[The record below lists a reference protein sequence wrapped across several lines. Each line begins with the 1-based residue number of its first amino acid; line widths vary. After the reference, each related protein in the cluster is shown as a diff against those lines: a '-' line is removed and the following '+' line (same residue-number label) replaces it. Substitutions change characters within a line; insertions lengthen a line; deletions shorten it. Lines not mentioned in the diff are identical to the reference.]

1 MAKKD
6 VIKITALYERLSR
19 DDEQQG
25 ESNSISNQKKYLEDY
40 ARQCGFKNIRHFSDD
55 GYSGT
60 NFNRPGFTALLA
72 EVEAGHVDTV
82 IVKDMSR
89 FGRNYLQVGFY
100 TEVQFPNKGVR
111 FIAVNNNVDSSKP
124 SDNDFT
130 PFLNIMNE
138 WYAKDTSNKIKSIF
152 RSRMQDGKRCSGSI
166 PYGYRREAGDKQTL
180 LVDEEAAGVVRRIF
194 ELVASGI
201 GLKEVARIL
210 TADKILIPSAYF
222 EKYYPENCRNH
233 SYHEPYT
240 WNSTTVGYIIDRQE
254 YLGHMVLGKSI
265 CDNFKTKK
273 RRKATEDELII
284 FRDTHEAIIT
294 QDLWEKVQR
303 LRKRKPK
310 KLPNGTYTHRLS
322 GLIFCADCGGRM
334 SYSSPESKHKN
345 GGKEYDSDSAFQCSN
360 YRNVYRDCS
369 SHFIKTS
376 ALEAAILRAVQVV
389 SQYVIEN
396 EAEFTKQL
404 QTQWDSQQTETVSID
419 KKALTTAQKRIAELD
434 ILIKGLYESNMTGK
448 RPERQFRKLINQY
461 DEEQLTLENK
471 IAEMEA
477 NTEQTLAKKAEANRF
492 IALVKRYK
500 DITEL
505 TDAMLYEFIEKVVVH
520 SATGGRTIYRQQQL
534 DIHFN
539 FIGNF
544 LPPMPQITEEQ
555 RIAEIQAEQLARQEA
570 KAKRSYE
577 KQQKKKAELREAAK
591 TDPVAAEKYE
601 ELLAKNRER
610 GRKYRE
616 KRKAEA
622 ALNPEVAQKQK
633 AKSQEKYERQHAK
646 VKLSRK
652 ELVEQA
658 KTDPEAAK
666 ELKALRAKEAAA
678 RARKKQKEEERMASD
693 PEYAKMML
701 ERRKEYDRRHT
712 AKRTADRLRLIEQ
725 AETDPEA
732 AERLAKQRAYSCEA
746 SRRCIEKKKSKT
758 A

>member
-166 PYGYRREAGDKQTL
+166 LYGYRREAGDKQTL

-194 ELVASGI
+194 EMIASGTGI
-201 GLKEVARIL
+201 AEVARTL
-210 TADKILIPSAYF
+210 TAEKTLIPSAYF
-222 EKYYPENCRNH
+222 EKHHPENCRNH

-254 YLGHMVLGKSI
+254 YLGHTVLGKSI

-284 FRDTHEAIIT
+284 FQNTHEAIIS
-294 QDLWEKVQR
+294 QDLWDKVQR

-310 KLPNGTYTHRLS
+310 RLPNGTYSHRLS

-334 SYSSPESKHKN
+334 SYSSPEGKHKD

-360 YRNVYRDCS
+360 YRNVYRECS

-376 ALEAAILRAVQVV
+376 ALETAILRAVQVV

-404 QTQWDSQQTETVSID
+404 QVQWNSQQTETVSID
-419 KKALTTAQKRIAELD
+419 KKALTIAKKRIAELD

-448 RPERQFRKLINQY
+448 IPERQFRKLINQY

-477 NTEQTLAKKAEANRF
+477 STEQTLAKKAEANRF

-520 SATGGRTIYRQQQL
+520 SATGGRTIYRQ
-534 DIHFN
+534 
-539 FIGNF
+539 
-544 LPPMPQITEEQ
+544 
-555 RIAEIQAEQLARQEA
+555 
-570 KAKRSYE
+570 
-577 KQQKKKAELREAAK
+577 
-591 TDPVAAEKYE
+591 
-601 ELLAKNRER
+601 
-610 GRKYRE
+610 
-616 KRKAEA
+616 
-622 ALNPEVAQKQK
+622 
-633 AKSQEKYERQHAK
+633 
-646 VKLSRK
+646 
-652 ELVEQA
+652 
-658 KTDPEAAK
+658 
-666 ELKALRAKEAAA
+666 
-678 RARKKQKEEERMASD
+678 
-693 PEYAKMML
+693 
-701 ERRKEYDRRHT
+701 
-712 AKRTADRLRLIEQ
+712 
-725 AETDPEA
+725 
-732 AERLAKQRAYSCEA
+732 
-746 SRRCIEKKKSKT
+746 
-758 A
+758 